1 MIPHLSELV
10 VRVFKADLPSDVN
23 SSKMYVRVLFN
34 GHGNSHDSSVQL
46 EDHTAGMTLGQYDKG
61 GNKNYPNKTLHYRGI
76 GIDTPVAE
84 EMGQS
89 PVWNQEVRIPFH
101 KYDKYTVLENFALQ
115 IRDASNEVDPNHSN
129 FGSAAY
135 VESSSSVT
143 VQDHLVATKRMSINH
158 LMSEPKGGW
167 MQMKDSGPL
176 GVTRDGK
183 AVQKTGRLLPKPM
196 WVNFYGSKFTG
207 MQSLTEAKMNEGSP
221 GIIPTDYR
229 GRLLVQAYIEFVG
242 PRNID
247 LTPEVIRGQSFMG
260 DERRA
265 FDTETRIK
273 IVVKLPHDRE
283 LPDGNTRRVT
293 VTCNVT
299 NTAEQVLAAF
309 NKQHGYYIPENFMQL
324 YDGETRV
331 TGLVNE
337 EQVRYYMDAQKS
349 SLEIRWK
356 HEDLLVLK
364 AQMPWSPTKIE
375 TLYADKRVD
384 NVAKLLER
392 LEKKVGIPREKFDLY
407 FAQEPLLPE
416 RQIDPLLRDGYNLVL
431 FWKKSLSAISVQE
444 AEMNVSMYNRP
455 RVYTLRFDLFQGM
468 NFPEKVQGY
477 ELFVKVKIGDE
488 TFLKV
493 QSDSKKVQKT
503 VDGLSN
509 YVEWGESFEHTWL
522 KLPEDQDEIPDV
534 YVYVCQRR
542 IQNTTVAGSELVT
555 EDRLGF
561 LKLDVSHGAFPF
573 NNRDP
578 IWMNLEPDRLSPAFN
593 NQVVMAGQQPQAGSL
608 LFRMQFGAREDGT
621 RHVVRNTKTV
631 TGSNK
636 SAFDQGTSRSVERL
650 GDVARKYAGQQSS
663 ILDVMKDICID
674 NRRVLGSLIEEAV
687 VDGLVNHNPPV
698 TVEYSGGSQ
707 MSTVTLGPSKRHD
720 VSRAFQAE
728 FDLMCTRTNSSSGA
742 IDPLQLKIREVFNT
756 HRGMKMLD
764 DVQLMHNMVLTV
776 PKSTLPRAVKLIM
789 PNQHTYE
796 LRAHVYQAR
805 DLQVLND
812 LMPDP
817 YVEVSLGSKRIRS
830 TSVKKSAYPRWN
842 QILRLE
848 QVELNLDPTAND
860 HEFRKAIN
868 DYSRFAEHITVSI
881 KDDDP
886 LVKDHPIAR
895 FEVRMSEVDIVRY
908 EDYERWERIQQEIEI
923 KHLIAV
929 QDNHELRL
937 SPDAPPPN
945 FTLQSL
951 QAYLQMRKRPYSS
964 QMEGTYTVNSQVK
977 LLEPRRKFPAAPTKD
992 DWWPCVPFHDERGR
1006 HVPIR
1011 DADQDMLS
1019 KRELFTRSQGSL
1031 LVYFQLLHIG
1041 PSRKNKQQQ
1050 AQVTSKPMKVAEDHG
1065 IDTSRIHDSY
1075 VDTRGT
1081 AFITDKEFCVRDGQI
1096 LEDMSKEDQ
1105 RRWYENLNYKSKPT
1119 DEHNPSNLPA
1129 EALRYRQDIREQS
1142 IANLVQLPN
1151 LNRIAPASVNCM
1163 VEHQV
1168 WSVAELMP
1176 VAGRQVEHVFVEI
1189 DPGDQNDVTKR
1200 MRTRKHSTEAGCFE
1214 AANAYIKESH
1224 RMQMQ
1229 IPEDPLYSPTFQIRV
1244 YDFRDGGTN
1253 KVLIGSAAVP
1263 LVRFLPD
1270 TWKKGHKRITP
1281 TQRVEY
1287 LEEWRLK
1294 SPLYRRR
1301 DVLEEVCSKMP
1312 LAKDAMHA
1320 ELQRD
1325 IGRNQFYYIEV
1336 GDDFVDGS
1344 VFSNPQKGRH
1354 KAAFQRKMQLAQ
1366 ISYQFN
1372 WELQEH
1378 DDNKAQME
1386 IMGEENFKEWKE
1398 KKALKRAFGAYT
1410 AMDGNPNVAALQI
1423 DKALSTQNPNSMY
1436 YRGPFDVDSTDLMP
1450 RAANIAGR
1458 RENPKIAGAGGRA
1471 DTAGLLQNIEQGSAM
1486 SFTSLKPGDVYGPSA
1501 QFDPKSGYPINAK
1514 TGFAHDAIT
1523 GLDIDPVTGFYLDSK
1538 TLLPIDPVSGFA
1550 FNRFTGQIF
1559 QPESGRACIFN
1570 HRYQSVIISKTR
1582 HEVFEQAT
1590 MPEHDSGESTR
1601 ASRKNQQGN
1610 THLLHGRRRLY
1621 KPLEDDQSYISSI
1634 PFENVELYRGAEGT
1648 PASMKTYAGKMKFSA
1663 SIVEAQNRH
1672 NNPSRFRFPRK
1683 NIYSVRVYVLH
1694 GYDIMGLVNRGN
1706 TQQQVLRQ
1714 SSNADDAAAWIQKLS
1729 AEQEFVPD
1737 TMPMDGDHSN
1747 LYLRLRIGNQIIYD
1761 KPINDENNEDDGLIS
1776 VHWST
1781 SNPDFYCCIE
1791 ADVMLPGVSDM
1802 YVEVWDHPLR
1812 EEDPSVPN
1820 PQYLN
1825 YKTHRKHH
1833 PIGAGSNVGLH
1844 MTNRV
1849 NDYLVGSTK
1858 IDLQDRLPFTAKM
1871 EARPIEKRKLWSPT
1885 SNHAQGELEVMVDI
1899 MPTAQSQYTVPLPI
1913 ERLCPKKEPFEL
1925 RMIFWCLK
1933 EVDFRGEHYKNIV
1946 TNRPTDH
1953 INLPSHQTSLK
1964 RNKKNFFVR
1973 CTMKSC
1979 DMNRSPNYLWQKTQS
1994 SDTHYNVRADSDD
2007 GFYEG
2012 QLVKAIHPM
2021 HPGAEPEECRIVRR
2035 YGTMDEDIDRYDI
2048 QYNDGYVAKFVGPN
2062 GEEKVGKRIR
2072 IRAAEV
2078 QRRKFAMVSV
2088 NWRFQWKVN
2097 LPCSEPYIHVSLRDR
2112 NDRDKWCERTLDLVH
2127 KLIQASCI
2135 SSDSSAIST

>member
-1 MIPHLSELV
+1 
-10 VRVFKADLPSDVN
+10 
-23 SSKMYVRVLFN
+23 
-34 GHGNSHDSSVQL
+34 
-46 EDHTAGMTLGQYDKG
+46 
-61 GNKNYPNKTLHYRGI
+61 
-76 GIDTPVAE
+76 
-84 EMGQS
+84 
-89 PVWNQEVRIPFH
+89 
-101 KYDKYTVLENFALQ
+101 
-115 IRDASNEVDPNHSN
+115 
-129 FGSAAY
+129 
-135 VESSSSVT
+135 
-143 VQDHLVATKRMSINH
+143 
-158 LMSEPKGGW
+158 

-176 GVTRDGK
+176 GVTKDGR

-207 MQSLTEAKMNEGSP
+207 MQSLLEAKMNEGSP
-221 GIIPTDYR
+221 GVIPTDYR

-273 IVVKLPHDRE
+273 IVVKLPDDRK
-283 LPDGNTRRVT
+283 LPDGSIRRVT

-309 NKQHGYYIPENFMQL
+309 NKQHGHYVPEQFMQL
-324 YDGETRV
+324 YDGEKNIRV
-331 TGLVNE
+331 TELANE
-337 EQVRYYMDAQKS
+337 EQVRYYMDEKKS
-349 SLEIRWK
+349 SLEIRWQ
-356 HEDLLVLK
+356 HENLLILK
-364 AQMPWSPTKIE
+364 CQMPWSATKVE
-375 TLYADKRVD
+375 TLYADRQRD
-384 NVAKLLER
+384 NVGNLMAR
-392 LEKKVGIPREKFDLY
+392 LEKKVGIPREKFDLH
-407 FAQEPLLPE
+407 FQHAPLSPE
-416 RQIDPLLRDGYNLVL
+416 RPIDDMRDGFNLVL

-444 AEMNVSMYNRP
+444 AEMNIAMYNRP

-488 TFLKV
+488 TFLKT

-503 VDGLSN
+503 ADGLSN

-522 KLPEDQDEIPDV
+522 KLPEDEHEIPDV

-542 IQNTTVAGSELVT
+542 IQNTTVAGSELIT

-561 LKLDVSHGAFPF
+561 LKLDVRHGAFPF

-593 NQVVMAGQQPQAGSL
+593 NQVVMAGQQPQAGAL
-608 LFRMQFGAREDGT
+608 LVSVKFGPREDGS
-621 RHVVRNTKTV
+621 RHVVGNTKSV

-636 SAFDQGTSRSVERL
+636 SAFDQNSSMSVETL
-650 GDVARKYAGQQSS
+650 GDVARKYSQSS
-663 ILDVMKDICID
+663 SMLDVMKDLCIN
-674 NRRVLGSLIEEAV
+674 NRRVLGTLIEEAV
-687 VDGLVNHNPPV
+687 VDGLINANPPV
-698 TVEYSGGSQ
+698 TVDNPADPN
-707 MSTVTLGPSKRHD
+707 MRTITLDQSKRHD
-720 VSRAFQAE
+720 VSRAFQVE
-728 FDLMCTRTNSSSGA
+728 FDLMCTRNSSQDR
-742 IDPLQLKIREVFNT
+742 IVDPIQLKVREVFRT
-756 HRGMKMLD
+756 HRGHKILED
-764 DVQLMHNMVLTV
+764 IPLIRNMVLAV
-776 PKSTLPRAVKLIM
+776 PTSTLSQNPKLIL
-789 PNQHTYE
+789 PNTHIFE

-805 DLQVLND
+805 DLPVLND
-812 LMPDP
+812 LLPDP
-817 YVEVSLGSKRIRS
+817 YVEVALGSKRIRS
-830 TSVKKSAYPRWN
+830 TSVKKSAYPRFN
-842 QILRLE
+842 QILRLD

-868 DYSRFAEHITVSI
+868 DYSRFAEHITVTI

-886 LVKDHPIAR
+886 LVKDHSLAR
-895 FEVRMSEVDIVRY
+895 FEVRLSEVDIVRH
-908 EDYERWERIQQEIEI
+908 EDYERWEQIQQELEI

-929 QDNHELRL
+929 QNNYDLRQC
-937 SPDAPPPN
+937 PDAPPPN

-951 QAYLQMRKRPYSS
+951 QAYLAMRKRPYSS
-964 QMEGTYTVNSQVK
+964 QVEGTQVVNGQVK
-977 LLEPRRKFPAAPTKD
+977 LLEPKREFPAAPTAD
-992 DWWPCVPFHDERGR
+992 DWWACVPEFNERGQ
-1006 HVPIR
+1006 PISIR

-1019 KRELFTRSQGSL
+1019 KRELFTRAQGSL

-1050 AQVTSKPMKVAEDHG
+1050 GQVTQKQMKVAEDHG
-1065 IDTSRIHDSY
+1065 IDNGRILDSY
-1075 VDTRGT
+1075 VGPLQGT
-1081 AFITDKEFCVRDGQI
+1081 AFITDKEFREPNDGQI
-1096 LEDMSKEDQ
+1096 LEDMSQQDR
-1105 RRWYENLNYKSKPT
+1105 RRWYESLDYKLKPT
-1119 DEHNPSNLPA
+1119 DENNPSNLPN

-1151 LNRIAPASVNCM
+1151 LNRITPASVNCM

-1176 VAGRQVEHVFVEI
+1176 VAGRQVEHVYVEI

-1200 MRTRKHSTEAGCFE
+1200 MRTRKHSTEPGCFE

-1253 KVLIGSAAVP
+1253 KVLVGSAAVP

-1270 TWKKGHKRITP
+1270 TWRNGRKRITP

-1344 VFSNPQKGRH
+1344 VFSNPNKNAH

-1366 ISYQFN
+1366 IAYQFN

-1398 KKALKRAFGAYT
+1398 KKALKRAFGSYS
-1410 AMDGNPNVAALQI
+1410 AMNGTVNTRALEI
-1423 DKALSTQNPNSMY
+1423 DKALSTQDPTSMY
-1436 YRGPFDVDSTDLMP
+1436 YRGSFAVNSTELMP

-1458 RENPKIAGAGGRA
+1458 RENPKISSMRAGGRA
-1471 DTAGLLQNIEQGSAM
+1471 DTQGLLQNIDHGSAM
-1486 SFTSLKPGDVYGPSA
+1486 SFTSLKPGDVYGPA
-1501 QFDPKSGYPINAK
+1501 ARFDPGTGHAINQK
-1514 TGFAHDAIT
+1514 TGFAHDAVT
-1523 GLDIDPVTGFYLDSK
+1523 GMDIDPVTNFYLDPK
-1538 TLLPIDPVSGFA
+1538 TLLPIDPFSGFA

-1570 HRYQSVIISKTR
+1570 HRHQSVILEADRTT
-1582 HEVFEQAT
+1582 EFEQAT
-1590 MPEHDSGESTR
+1590 MPEHDSGENTR
-1601 ASRKNQQGN
+1601 SGGQREKG
-1610 THLLHGRRRLY
+1610 HLLQGRRRLY
-1621 KPLEDDQSYISSI
+1621 KPLEDDQQYLSVI

-1648 PASMKTYAGKMKFSA
+1648 PTNMKTYAGKMKFSTQ
-1663 SIVEAQNRH
+1663 IVEAQNRH

-1683 NIYSVRVYVLH
+1683 NIFSVRVYVLH
-1694 GYDIMGLVNRGN
+1694 GYDIMGEVNRGS
-1706 TQQQVLRQ
+1706 TQQQVMRQ
-1714 SSNADDAAAWIQKLS
+1714 SSSAEDTAAWIQRLS
-1729 AEQEFVPD
+1729 AEQEYVND
-1737 TMPMDGDHSN
+1737 SMPMDGDHSN

-1761 KPINDENNEDDGLIS
+1761 KPINDENNDDDGLIQ

-1781 SNPDFYCCIE
+1781 SNPDLYCCIE

-1802 YVEVWDHPLR
+1802 HIEVWDHPLR

-1825 YKTHRKHH
+1825 YKTHRNHH
-1833 PIGAGSNVGLH
+1833 SIANGSNQGLH
-1844 MTNRV
+1844 LNNRSFDV
-1849 NDYLVGSTK
+1849 LVGSTK
-1858 IDLQDRLPFTAKM
+1858 IDLLDRLSFTSRM

-1899 MPTAQSQYTVPLPI
+1899 MPTAQAQFTMPLPI
-1913 ERLCPKKEPFEL
+1913 NRLVPKKMPFEL
-1925 RMIFWCLK
+1925 RMIFWCFK

-1964 RNKKNFFVR
+1964 RNTKHFHTRVTFKACDTVR
-1973 CTMKSC
+1973 A
-1979 DMNRSPNYLWQKTQS
+1979 PNYLWQKTQS

-2012 QLVKAIHPM
+2012 QKVKAIHPN
-2021 HPGAEPEECRIVRR
+2021 HPGAEPEECVVSRR
-2035 YGTMDEDIDRYDI
+2035 YGTVDEDIDRYDI
-2048 QYNDGYVAKFVGPN
+2048 SFTDGYTATFVGPN
-2062 GEEKVGKRIR
+2062 GEENTKKRMR
-2072 IRAAEV
+2072 IKAAEP
-2078 QRRKFAMVSV
+2078 QRRKFGMVSV

-2112 NDRDKWCERTLDLVH
+2112 NDRDKWCERTLDLSDMFHLARQTQQSIAFEEPVVQSKDPRRYVSGQGMVH
-2127 KLIQASCI
+2127 RKKHQSSQFESTGHCGPNAFQVNMKNKNFPFTVAKGWCSIEVVPEAEAFIRRAGLGRTAPNKMNVGVVRRPHNRYRDCCTSCCQDFWYDYRWPCVALVCLIVVVIIMSIATATGGSL
-2135 SSDSSAIST
+2135 